1 MLFSVYNA
9 VLTSYL
15 AVDTLNFPY
24 QTGELMNF
32 LNVRACMTTGKYFC
46 LCKQ

>member
-24 QTGELMNF
+24 QTGKKIEGARKQQENIF
-32 LNVRACMTTGKYFC
+32 V
-46 LCKQ
+46 CKQ